1 MMQQMNDKLS
11 NLLLANLFKTTGE
24 EGMRIASYLIA
35 SMLAVLTTPVFAGN
49 VAVADSQA
57 AIMATDMA
65 KKTFEKLN
73 NDMKPQRDRL
83 EQLRKDISTI
93 EEKFQKN
100 ASVMSDKDKR
110 DLQKQAETKLAEFKN
125 LADAV
130 QKRANEVQQDMLKTL
145 IPKTEDVVEEIRK
158 AGNYDIIIEK
168 KNVIFAD
175 PSVDITKKIT
185 DKLNAAK

>member
-1 MMQQMNDKLS
+1 MMQQMNDKPS
-11 NLLLANLFKTTGE
+11 NLPLANLFKTTGE

-35 SMLAVLTTPVFAGN
+35 SILAVLTSPVFAGN

>member
-1 MMQQMNDKLS
+1 
-11 NLLLANLFKTTGE
+11 
-24 EGMRIASYLIA
+24 MRLASYLIA
-35 SMLAVLTTPVFAGN
+35 GLLTTIAMPALAGN

-57 AIMATDMA
+57 AIMATETA

-83 EQLRKDISTI
+83 EQLRKDIAAI

-100 ASVMSDKDKR
+100 ASVMNDKDKR
-110 DLQKQAETKLAEFKN
+110 DLQKQAESKLNEFKN

-130 QKRANEVQQDMLKTL
+130 QKRANEVQQEMLKTL
-145 IPKTEDVVEEIRK
+145 IPKTEVVVEEIRK

-175 PSVDITKKIT
+175 PAVDITKKIT
-185 DKLNAAK
+185 EKLNAAK

>member
-1 MMQQMNDKLS
+1 
-11 NLLLANLFKTTGE
+11 
-24 EGMRIASYLIA
+24 MRFTSFVVASLC
-35 SMLAVLTTPVFAGN
+35 AVLSSPVLAGN
-49 VAVADSQA
+49 VAVADSQS
-57 AIMATDMA
+57 AILATEVA

-73 NDMKPQRDRL
+73 ADMKPQRDRL
-83 EQLRKDISTI
+83 EQLRKDIAAI

-110 DLQKQAETKLAEFKN
+110 ELQKQAEAKINEFKG

-130 QKRANEVQQDMLKTL
+130 QKRANEVQQDMLKKL
-145 IPKTEDVVEEIRK
+145 IPKTEVVVEELRK

-175 PSVDITKKIT
+175 PSVDLTKKIT